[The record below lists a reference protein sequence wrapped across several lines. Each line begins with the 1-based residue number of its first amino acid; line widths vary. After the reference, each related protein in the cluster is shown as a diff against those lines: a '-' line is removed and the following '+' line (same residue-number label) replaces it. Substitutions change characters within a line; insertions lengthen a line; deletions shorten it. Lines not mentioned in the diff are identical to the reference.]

1 MEQKK
6 NSSMAVASMV
16 LGILSIVLSCCCF
29 MGVGLGALA
38 VIFARLAKV
47 EEKMEG
53 KAVAGMVT
61 GIIGIVLGV
70 VSIFVWALLLANES
84 GSSLYGYL
92 PEIGAM
98 VKGGLL

>member
-16 LGILSIVLSCCCF
+16 LGILSIVLSCCF

-84 GSSLYGYL
+84 GSSLFGYL
-92 PEIGAM
+92 PEIGTM

>member
-70 VSIFVWALLLANES
+70 VSIFVCWRMRVAAVSS
-84 GSSLYGYL
+84 GICRRL
-92 PEIGAM
+92 EQW
-98 VKGGLL
+98 